1 MKSIAEELDAR
12 VDQHPVLPYT
22 VTERVPLWVWRARA
36 PEERGRIRG
45 VSRFCSLN
53 QSEYAALAVEH
64 CAELFP

>member
-12 VDQHPVLPYT
+12 VDQHPVLPYK
-22 VTERVPLWVWRARA
+22 ERVPLWVWRARA

-45 VSRFCSLN
+45 VSRFWSLN